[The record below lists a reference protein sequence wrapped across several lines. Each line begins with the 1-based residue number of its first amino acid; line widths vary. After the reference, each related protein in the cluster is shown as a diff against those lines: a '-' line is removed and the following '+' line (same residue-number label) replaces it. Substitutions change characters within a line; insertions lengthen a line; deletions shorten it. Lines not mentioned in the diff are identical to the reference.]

1 MVDFMGFV
9 LDGRGGFFS
18 WWWWWWVSC
27 RRGGGDGCLK
37 ERDSEEKIKGSDG
50 RERERERERLYY
62 IILLGSIYYFNELN
76 KKIKVGILG
85 VL

>member
-18 WWWWWWVSC
+18 WWWWWVSC
-27 RRGGGDGCLK
+27 GRGGGDGWLK
-37 ERDSEEKIKGSDG
+37 ERDSEEKIKGSVG

-62 IILLGSIYYFNELN
+62 IILLDSIYYFNELN
-76 KKIKVGILG
+76 KKIKVEILG